1 MTPSLFQRLID
12 RGFRSMPGPW
22 RIRAQPQAA
31 REHFLATIKEMEGR
45 TYNSAKKVLVP
56 TEEGFQIF
64 VFNDDFIGR
73 AIAQAGSFEPHIS
86 AVLKDNLRPGATY
99 YDIGGNLG
107 YLTCLGAT
115 LVGSEGCVRVFEPN
129 PTNIEMIGASL
140 EANGLKNVSMHQVAV
155 SDRVAEL
162 PFHTIGSNGSVDL
175 NTRDPHLFVP
185 SVDLDNYLP
194 VESVDL
200 IKMDIEAH
208 EPMALRGMQRV
219 IENNR
224 PLIICEVNPWAL
236 KKNGHD
242 AVALLEQLAAP
253 GYVLSVIPQTGP
265 LLPIRNSREAM
276 DYFRSLRDEQTH
288 FDVLAK
294 PN

>member
-1 MTPSLFQRLID
+1 V
-12 RGFRSMPGPW
+12 PGPW
-22 RIRAQPQAA
+22 RIRAQRQAA

-45 TYNSAKKVLVP
+45 TYNSANKVLVS

-107 YLTCLGAT
+107 YLTCLGAK
-115 LVGSEGCVRVFEPN
+115 LVGSRGCVRVFEPN
-129 PTNIEMIGASL
+129 PTNLEMIGASL

-155 SDRVAEL
+155 SDRLAEL
-162 PFHTIGSNGSVDL
+162 PFQTIGSNGSVDL
-175 NTRDPHLFVP
+175 NARNPHLFVP

-219 IENNR
+219 IKNNR
-224 PLIICEVNPWAL
+224 PLIICEVNPWGL
-236 KKNGHD
+236 TKNGHD
-242 AVALLEQLAAP
+242 AVALLEQLTAP
-253 GYVLSVIPQTGP
+253 GYTLSVIPQTGP
-265 LLPIRNSREAM
+265 LRPIRNSRAAM

>member
-1 MTPSLFQRLID
+1 
-12 RGFRSMPGPW
+12 MPGPW
-22 RIRAQPQAA
+22 RIRAQREAA

-45 TYNSAKKVLVP
+45 TYNSANKVLVP

-107 YLTCLGAT
+107 YFTCLGAK
-115 LVGSEGCVRVFEPN
+115 LVGSEGRVRVFEPN
-129 PTNIEMIGASL
+129 PTNLEMIGASL
-140 EANGLKNVSMHQVAV
+140 EANGLKNVSMHRVAV

-162 PFHTIGSNGSVDL
+162 PFQTIGSNGSVDL

-194 VESVDL
+194 VESVDV

-219 IENNR
+219 IENNH
-224 PLIICEVNPWAL
+224 PLIVCEVNPWGL

-253 GYVLSVIPQTGP
+253 GYTLSVIPQTGP
-265 LLPIRNSREAM
+265 LLPIRNPREAM